1 MTRAKHDG
9 RGFGGRGPP
18 AHDSPTP
25 VLSLRCSCL
34 DLLRVGYVSFGPAAN
49 RPAAGQG
56 RRRILLRSRRAP
68 SLRKG
73 PSPSNNGWI
82 VLHEPF
88 VSFGGTAA
96 RYRFRFHLNVLHH

>member
-9 RGFGGRGPP
+9 RGFGGQDPP

-25 VLSLRCSCL
+25 VLSLICSCL
-34 DLLRVGYVSFGPAAN
+34 DLLRVDYVSSGPAAN
-49 RPAAGQG
+49 RPAIGPG
-56 RRRILLRSRRAP
+56 RRQLLQRSRRAP
-68 SLRKG
+68 LVRKG

-82 VLHEPF
+82 VLHEPV

-96 RYRFRFHLNVLHH
+96 RYRFRFHLKVLHH